1 MTRDEVQELHYI
13 TPLDNVPSIFE
24 RGILSH
30 VRASRVE
37 HLSVA
42 LEEVQS
48 RRHVKQIPGARRL
61 HEYANLYF
69 DAHNPML
76 SRRRNENDRICVL
89 RVSSDVLELPGVIVA
104 DMNAAADYVTFRP
117 VATGLKLLDTLR
129 VYAQYWTHKDDLLD
143 EKRHRKEKCAEVLV
157 PDRVAPEL
165 IVGAYV
171 ANQTVLACWQDLEV
185 QVEAT
190 IRPGFFF

>member
-1 MTRDEVQELHYI
+1 MTRDEVLELHYI

-30 VRASRVE
+30 ARASRVE

-48 RRHVKQIPGARRL
+48 RRQVKQIPGARRL

-89 RVSSDVLELPGVIVA
+89 QVSSDVLELPGVIVA

-117 VATGLKLLDTLR
+117 VAAGLKLLDSSR
-129 VYAQYWTHKDDLLD
+129 VFARYWTHPDNPID
-143 EKRHRKEKCAEVLV
+143 EMRHKSEKCAEVLV
-157 PDRVAPEL
+157 PDCVAPEF
-165 IVGAYV
+165 IFGAYV
-171 ANQTVLACWQDLEV
+171 ANQTALSGWQRLGV